1 MRHFLRL
8 VWDNFACLLVAV
20 LLATVSKR
28 TRRRIADEIRR
39 DDTEAEREMLRRARA
54 PWLGRG

>member
-1 MRHFLRL
+1 VKHTLRL
-8 VWDNFACLLVAV
+8 VWDNFACVLAAV
-20 LLATVSKR
+20 LLATVSRR

-39 DDTEAEREMLRRARA
+39 DDAEAERAMLRRARA